1 MNEHQTNRHPDRRTA
16 ADATARPD
24 LFRDTYWGRFT
35 LARNPDITPAI
46 IRNRN
51 AFARDWKLRS
61 RSRALLPRPT
71 VLGGE
76 DYDHCE
82 QYRDE
87 AGWFVLACSN
97 YGDIP
102 PPAII
107 GLRKVPPLYCE
118 GATSYAGRFASLRE
132 LRARLEA
139 VEGAPKF
146 GAVRNLFSEPPTPS
160 RSARERRGRLMA

>member
-1 MNEHQTNRHPDRRTA
+1 MKSTIIANRE
-16 ADATARPD
+16 
-24 LFRDTYWGRFT
+24 
-35 LARNPDITPAI
+35 
-46 IRNRN
+46 
-51 AFARDWKLRS
+51 AFARNWKIKS
-61 RSRALLPRPT
+61 RSGAMLPRPT
-71 VLGGE
+71 TAGTLH
-76 DYDHCE
+76 DYDHPE

-146 GAVRNLFSEPPTPS
+146 GAVRNLFTEPPTPR
-160 RSARERRGRLMA
+160 RSAPKARGRLMA

>member
-1 MNEHQTNRHPDRRTA
+1 MRRV
-16 ADATARPD
+16 
-24 LFRDTYWGRFT
+24 WGQSGGK
-35 LARNPDITPAI
+35 
-46 IRNRN
+46 
-51 AFARDWKLRS
+51 ARDWKLRS

-71 VLGGE
+71 VIGGE
-76 DYDHCE
+76 DYDHAE

-87 AGWFVLACSN
+87 AGWFVLVCSN

-102 PPAII
+102 PPAIF

-146 GAVRNLFSEPPTPS
+146 GAGATYSASRPRPAGAHGRGGADSWHRPSPRRFLEHPTRRSGIPHPP
-160 RSARERRGRLMA
+160 RLRA